1 MGERSETKLV
11 SGYLTSLLS
20 KGLGPHKD
28 MCKKNRKK
36 EEEDVPKEYPTMH
49 SLKPTTHKAK
59 AVTSDNVN
67 KLGDSFLSK
76 GTCVI
81 NSKKKKG
88 K

>member
-1 MGERSETKLV
+1 M
-11 SGYLTSLLS
+11 
-20 KGLGPHKD
+20 
-28 MCKKNRKK
+28 
-36 EEEDVPKEYPTMH
+36 PKEYPTMH
-49 SLKPTTHKAK
+49 TLKPTTHKVK

-81 NSKKKKG
+81 NSKKKG